1 MCLLLCF
8 SGQSKESI
16 AALEV
21 ERERR
26 PFGTQPPETQSV
38 PEMGIN
44 FLESSSTLH
53 MRAEMLNKN
62 SLNRPTE
69 LAILSSGWPLFSWEI
84 RTENWNLT

>member
-8 SGQSKESI
+8 SGQGQEST

-26 PFGTQPPETQSV
+26 PFGTQPSETQSV
-38 PEMGIN
+38 PEMSIN

-53 MRAEMLNKN
+53 MRVKMLIKN

-69 LAILSSGWPLFSWEI
+69 LAILSSDWPLFSWEI
-84 RTENWNLT
+84 RTEN